1 MQVLLR
7 QTITENEKDMN
18 GKTLFSTRYMGMT
31 MATSA
36 VMAIPTAALTLA
48 AAALAM
54 PATAQAA
61 TPMRQ
66 STETTR
72 TSAHWPKDMGRQLVA
87 VKVAGGVYMSWRLK
101 GIDPEDTRFDVYRD
115 GTRIAT
121 VETST
126 NYTDDLGDASC
137 RYKVVAKRANGTTI
151 DETPEVT
158 PWSDIY
164 KSFPI
169 DRPQPV
175 VMGDSTV
182 LYHPNDCS
190 TGDVDGD
197 GQYEIILKWN
207 PDNYKDNAHDGH
219 TAPVLLDCYKLDGT
233 KLWRIDLGMN
243 IRAGSHYTQFL
254 VYDFDGDG
262 KAEMI
267 CKTAPGSL
275 DGTGR
280 YVSEAGDSE
289 TIRDTDNSRD
299 YRSSVGRILSG
310 PEYLTVFDGPTGK
323 ALCTTDYY
331 PVRGLTTTEPTK
343 EQLDAIWGDNYGN
356 RCDRFLAT
364 VAYLDGERPSA
375 VMCRGYYTRAYLTA
389 YDWDGGRLSI
399 HWKYA
404 STHKT
409 PTGLYGQG
417 AHSLSVADVDGDGCD
432 EIIYGAATLDH
443 DGTELYSTELGHGD
457 ALHVGDFLPDRPGLE
472 VYMVHESAPH
482 YGWDLH
488 DAATGELIHHLPGS
502 GDNGRGMAAD
512 IYPESRGAEFWSAA
526 DYNVYGSDGEVK
538 SSDVRPS
545 YEFRIFWD
553 GDPYEETV
561 DGTKLEK
568 NTPTGNRTLVN
579 FSQYNHSKQMNGSKQ
594 HPLLQADILGDWREE
609 LVYYNSETVGEI
621 NIFTSTTPT
630 AYRAPT
636 LMDDRQYR
644 MAVTW
649 QQTAYNQPPHIS
661 YYLPDSVCPKIYA
674 DTTLLA
680 QTCAPGEAIRP
691 LKLRMRGGT
700 MTKLMATKLP
710 STLKLAKDDSD
721 DTGLA
726 YTVSGTAPSEPGNYT
741 STISSMG
748 GAERV
753 SVRFHLTVA
762 DPTAVSSPVTGG
774 KQAEGRTYT
783 LGGRAVNACA
793 KSANRQVYI
802 KDGKKTTR

>member
-1 MQVLLR
+1 MTKRKYGLAQC
-7 QTITENEKDMN
+7 
-18 GKTLFSTRYMGMT
+18 MGVALGTT
-31 MATSA
+31 MALAVPLGSQSA
-36 VMAIPTAALTLA
+36 S
-48 AAALAM
+48 AM
-54 PATAQAA
+54 P
-61 TPMRQ
+61 Q
-66 STETTR
+66 STETTQ
-72 TSAHWPKDMGRQLVA
+72 TSAQWPKDMGRQLVA

-101 GIDPEDTRFDVYRD
+101 ATDPEDTRFDVYRD
-115 GTRIAT
+115 GAKIAT

-137 RYKVVAKRANGTTI
+137 RYKVVGKRADGTVI
-151 DETPEVT
+151 DESAEVE
-158 PWSDIY
+158 PWSNIY
-164 KSFPI
+164 KNFPI
-169 DRPQPV
+169 DRPKDV

-182 LYHPNDCS
+182 NYLPNDCS
-190 TGDVDGD
+190 TGDADGD
-197 GQYEIILKWN
+197 GEYEIIVKWN
-207 PDNYKDNAHDGH
+207 PSNWKDNAHNGH
-219 TAPVLLDCYKLDGT
+219 TASTILDCYKLDGT
-233 KLWRIDLGMN
+233 KLWRIDLGAN
-243 IRAGSHYTQFL
+243 IRSGSHYTQFL

-275 DGTGR
+275 DGTGH

-289 TIRDTDNSRD
+289 TIRSTDNSRD
-299 YRSSVGRILSG
+299 YRNGSGRILTG

-331 PVRGLTTTEPTK
+331 PLRGLTTTEPTGS
-343 EQLDAIWGDNYGN
+343 QLDAIWGDSYGN

-389 YDWDGGRLSI
+389 YDWNGEHLSI

-409 PTGLYGQG
+409 PKGLYGQG

-443 DGTELYSTELGHGD
+443 DGTELYSTGLDHGD

-472 VYMVHESAPH
+472 VYMVHESAP

-488 DAATGELIHHLPGS
+488 DAATGELIYHVTGT

-526 DYNVYGSDGEVK
+526 ADNVYGSDGEVK

-553 GDPYEETV
+553 DDPYEETV
-561 DGTKLEK
+561 DGVKLEK
-568 NTPTGNRTLVN
+568 NTPTGNRTLMD
-579 FSQYNHSKQMNGSKQ
+579 FSQYNHSKQMYGSKK

-644 MAVTW
+644 MAITW

-661 YYLPDSVCPKIYA
+661 YYLPDSVCPKIYV
-674 DTTLLA
+674 DSTLLVRS
-680 QTCAPGEAIRP
+680 CAPGEAIMP
-691 LKLRMRGGT
+691 VKLHMRGGT
-700 MTKLMATKLP
+700 MTKLLATKLP
-710 STLKLAKDDSD
+710 STLKLAKDNTDN
-721 DTGLA
+721 TQLT
-726 YTVSGTAPSEPGNYT
+726 YTISGTAPTEPGTYT
-741 STISSMG
+741 STIYSMG
-748 GAERV
+748 GPQRV
-753 SVRFHLTVA
+753 SLRLCLTVTEPSA
-762 DPTAVSSPVTGG
+762 ISAPPANRGE
-774 KQAEGRTYT
+774 QARRYT
-783 LGGRAVNACA
+783 LGGILQANGVSRAN
-793 KSANRQVYI
+793 KHIYI
-802 KDGKKTTR
+802 QNKKKTIEQ